1 VKNAQLNCF
10 SGVSGNMLLGALL
23 DAGLEQAAL
32 ELELAKL
39 NLAGFSLSV
48 ERVRRGSIAGTL
60 VNVLCEEQHAHRH
73 LNDIETIIDSSAL
86 SSTVKERAVA
96 VFRRLAA
103 AEAQVHGTS
112 IDEVH
117 FHEVGALDAIIDI
130 VGTVAGLELLGVER
144 LYSSPLSL
152 GTGTVD
158 CAHGRLPV
166 PAPATLELLKGVPI
180 RQTAI
185 EAELVTPTGAA
196 LVTTL
201 TENFDSPPAMKVN
214 AIGYGAGSRELASP
228 NLLRLTLGETLAAPV
243 LHDEV
248 VLLETD
254 LDDATG
260 EELAHTAERLRKL
273 GVLDV
278 SLLPLQ
284 MKKGRPGVRL
294 SVLVQPELADSAEE
308 IIFRQTGSF
317 GLRRQTI
324 GRTILERSFESVKT
338 PYGLVRVKLGW
349 HRGTLVSVVPEYE
362 DCRKLAVEHSLSL
375 PRFLAEVKV
384 QAAEQIT

>member
-1 VKNAQLNCF
+1 
-10 SGVSGNMLLGALL
+10 MLLGALL

-32 ELELAKL
+32 ERELAKL

-48 ERVRRGSIAGTL
+48 EKVTRSGLAGTW

-73 LNDIETIIDSSAL
+73 LSGIEKIINAASLSSA
-86 SSTVKERAVA
+86 VKDRSIA
-96 VFRRLAA
+96 VFRRLAK
-103 AEAQVHGTS
+103 AESQVHGMS
-112 IDEVH
+112 IEKVH
-117 FHEVGALDAIIDI
+117 FHEVGALDAIVDV
-130 VGTVAGLELLGVER
+130 VGVVAGLELLRVER

-166 PAPATLELLKGVPI
+166 PAPATLELLKGVPVK
-180 RQTAI
+180 QTEI

-201 TENFDSPPAMKVN
+201 AESFGAPPPLKVN
-214 AIGYGAGSRELASP
+214 AVGYGAGSRELASP
-228 NLLRLTLGETLAAPV
+228 NLLRLTLGETLETPA

-260 EELAHTAERLRKL
+260 EELAYAAERLREL

-278 SLLPLQ
+278 SILSLQ
-284 MKKGRPGVRL
+284 MKKGRPGSRL
-294 SVLVQPELADSAEE
+294 CVLVQPELVDEAEE

-317 GLRRQTI
+317 GLRRRTI
-324 GRTILERSFESVKT
+324 ERTILERTILEQTIETIETSYGSVK
-338 PYGLVRVKLGW
+338 VKVGR
-349 HRGTLVSVVPEYE
+349 HRGQVVAVAPEYE
-362 DCRKLAVEHSLSL
+362 DCRELAVEHNLSL
-375 PRFLAEVKV
+375 PQFLAEVKALAI
-384 QAAEQIT
+384 QRQ

>member
-1 VKNAQLNCF
+1 MKIAQLNCF
-10 SGVSGNMLLGALL
+10 SGVSGNMLLGALIN
-23 DAGLEQAAL
+23 AGLEQAAL
-32 ELELAKL
+32 ERELAKL
-39 NLAGFSLSV
+39 NLVGFSLSV

-73 LNDIETIIDSSAL
+73 LNDIEAIINSSAL

-117 FHEVGALDAIIDI
+117 FHEVGALDAIVDI

-201 TENFDSPPAMKVN
+201 AEGFNPPPSMRVE

-228 NLLRLTLGETLAAPV
+228 NLLRLTLGETQQAPT

-260 EELAHTAERLRKL
+260 EELAHTAERLREL

-278 SLLPLQ
+278 SLLSLQ

-294 SVLVQPELADSAEE
+294 SVLVQPELADAAEE
-308 IIFRQTGSF
+308 TIFRQTGSF

-324 GRTILERSFESVKT
+324 GRTILERSFETIKTKYGSVK
-338 PYGLVRVKLGW
+338 VKVGR
-349 HRGTLVSVVPEYE
+349 HRGVVVSVVPEYE
-362 DCRKLAVEHSLSL
+362 DCRKLAVEHGLSL